1 MGYRSNLMVLI
12 YPDVDKVEDEAP
24 KYEQLKLLM
33 GTTFKEVVDEYFG
46 SCMTWMDSDHVLKFD
61 IKDVKW
67 YPSYPDVQMFEAMLS
82 TFKGHTDDDEDIKG
96 YCTEFVRIGEDTED
110 VEQVHT
116 GDNNNYYLQVRR
128 EIDCNV

>member
-1 MGYRSNLMVLI
+1 MGYRSDLMVLI
-12 YPDVDKVEDEAP
+12 YPDVDKVEDESP

-82 TFKGHTDDDEDIKG
+82 TLKGHTDDDEDIKG

>member
-1 MGYRSNLMVLI
+1 MGYRSDLVVLI
-12 YPDVDKVEDEAP
+12 YPDGENAEDLAL

-33 GTTFKEVVDEYFG
+33 ATTFKEVSEEFG
-46 SCMTWMDSDHVLKFD
+46 DPYMTWVDSDHVLKFD

-67 YPSYPDVQMFEAMLS
+67 YPSYPDVMMFEAMLS

-96 YCTEFVRIGEDTED
+96 YCTEFVRIGEETED